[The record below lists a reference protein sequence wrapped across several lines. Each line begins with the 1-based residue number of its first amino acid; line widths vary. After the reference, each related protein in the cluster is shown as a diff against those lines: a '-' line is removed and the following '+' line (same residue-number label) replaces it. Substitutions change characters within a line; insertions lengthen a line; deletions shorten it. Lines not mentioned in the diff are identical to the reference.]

1 LTWKHIRTLRERG
14 KPPQPLI
21 ATLRADLRS
30 GNAPRWPRTGE
41 SRSIRAEPAPAR
53 EGQNNPCSA
62 DTFCIHIGVLFRH
75 ARRLLSRKEKRS
87 RPISRVLSRTI
98 IHLGYVSPRTSSDLP
113 GSLCGPHVP
122 PHPKTGLLAPLFGLA
137 PGGVCRA
144 AECCHRRGALLPHPF
159 TLTAPFAGGLAVCF
173 LLHFPWARAP
183 QALPGALPWEPG
195 LSSTLA
201 RSDCLADSG
210 RDGGGDQR
218 GKQVICRAV
227 ARLRTAHCVCRP

>member
-1 LTWKHIRTLRERG
+1 MARSGRIRANCGGEAAACAEIRTIPAHRTLFVYTRRAFYAMAGVRSLR
-14 KPPQPLI
+14 
-21 ATLRADLRS
+21 
-30 GNAPRWPRTGE
+30 
-41 SRSIRAEPAPAR
+41 
-53 EGQNNPCSA
+53 
-62 DTFCIHIGVLFRH
+62 
-75 ARRLLSRKEKRS
+75 KRS

-98 IHLGYVSPRTSSDLP
+98 IHLRYASPRTSSDLP
-113 GSLCGPHVP
+113 GSLCGPHVL
-122 PHPKTGLLAPLFGLA
+122 PHPRTGPLAPLFGLA

-144 AECCHRRGALLPHPF
+144 TECCHRRGALLPHHF

-210 RDGGGDQR
+210 RDGGGDR
-218 GKQVICRAV
+218 RAKQAICRAA
-227 ARLRTAHCVCRP
+227 ARLRTARCACRQ

>member
-1 LTWKHIRTLRERG
+1 VPGVRE
-14 KPPQPLI
+14 
-21 ATLRADLRS
+21 S
-30 GNAPRWPRTGE
+30 
-41 SRSIRAEPAPAR
+41 
-53 EGQNNPCSA
+53 QNNPCSP
-62 DTFCIHIGVLFRH
+62 DTFCIHISALP
-75 ARRLLSRKEKRS
+75 ARPTALLLRKEKRS

-98 IHLGYVSPRTSSDLP
+98 IHLRYASPRTSSDLP
-113 GSLCGPHVP
+113 GSTCGPHAR
-122 PHPKTGLLAPLFGLA
+122 PHPRTRPPAPLFGLA

-210 RDGGGDQR
+210 RDGGGDR
-218 GKQVICRAV
+218 RATQVICRA
-227 ARLRTAHCVCRP
+227 AAPLRRDRCACRL